1 MEELFGDGWLL
12 LLVILK

>member
-1 MEELFGDGWLL
+1 MEEFFGDGWLV

>member
-1 MEELFGDGWLL
+1 MEEFFGDGWLL

>member
-1 MEELFGDGWLL
+1 MVEFFGDGWLL